1 MEEAKQKVEEPPQPK
16 LKINMSAPK
25 PSIKLRF
32 GGQKASPAPSAP
44 DTPAGRS
51 SGTPGVIVDSG
62 ALERQQRHVQAGMNG
77 QRPSSSGTPSQTP
90 ASRNPFGGSRPGSAS
105 IPPIGLD
112 TDQSVAA
119 VSPPAVVNGVKSESQ
134 ATQSPALNSI
144 RLSSGAPE
152 NPKESQRPSVPAQV
166 PQLAG
171 SAMPPPQN
179 STPRPASGS
188 PHPNPP
194 AGHHSGTQGYHPQSY
209 YTPQPAGFE
218 TYRRAP
224 GKSRLG
230 N

>member
-1 MEEAKQKVEEPPQPK
+1 
-16 LKINMSAPK
+16 
-25 PSIKLRF
+25 
-32 GGQKASPAPSAP
+32 
-44 DTPAGRS
+44 
-51 SGTPGVIVDSG
+51 
-62 ALERQQRHVQAGMNG
+62 MNG

-112 TDQSVAA
+112 TDHSVAA

-194 AGHHSGTQGYHPQSY
+194 TGHHSGTQGHHPQSY